1 MQERLAVVQER
12 LAVVQEA
19 GGGRARAS
27 GYDDSRRGKRPRVER
42 TRPFRDK
49 ASRRKWRGQRLLGN
63 RASHRPHAHRQW
75 MECARAFGEGTRAFG
90 EGAHAFGEGAHASGE
105 RARAVAGSASACTRM
120 RMRLCG
126 LRGDACKT
134 HACLWGRRA
143 CLLVGRRGVQRMHTC
158 PRRMHRCLGRLCGG
172 LRSLRASLR
181 VLRAGPCGRRA
192 RLARRLVSIRERPV
206 FLAWNRERR
215 QVRGGRHLG
224 GRARMRKRRA
234 SRRSSGSL
242 LTSRSRGLFTRSVRA
257 FGSGARYRSP
267 CRGV

>member
-1 MQERLAVVQER
+1 MQERLAAVQERLAVVQER

-90 EGAHAFGEGAHASGE
+90 EGTRAFGEGTRAFGEGTRAFGEGAHASGE

-120 RMRLCG
+120 RMCRSPPP
-126 LRGDACKT
+126 
-134 HACLWGRRA
+134 WGHRSPGSWGQVMARR
-143 CLLVGRRGVQRMHTC
+143 
-158 PRRMHRCLGRLCGG
+158 PRR
-172 LRSLRASLR
+172 SL
-181 VLRAGPCGRRA
+181 P
-192 RLARRLVSIRERPV
+192 
-206 FLAWNRERR
+206 
-215 QVRGGRHLG
+215 
-224 GRARMRKRRA
+224 
-234 SRRSSGSL
+234 
-242 LTSRSRGLFTRSVRA
+242 
-257 FGSGARYRSP
+257 
-267 CRGV
+267 